1 MTITP
6 TALLSLPLITT
17 GTEPSLW
24 GDEINNGLTAYLD
37 IAVAGGLSVP
47 ITTADVTLS
56 LTAGTSGVTGIGSTT
71 AQFAILNVSG
81 AKTAARSLILPSS
94 SRKYVINNAG
104 TSTGTGGPWALTVKG
119 VATTGITLV
128 DGEKALVAWNGT
140 DYVKIANQNGIANF
154 TGVGVGAAL
163 TPSTWSTGNAVE
175 VGGAG
180 SSLYGV
186 SSTNLSVTSNAYYN
200 AAWKYATSSLAA
212 RYDMVSGTHAW
223 YIAPTGIVG
232 ATTTIYTGQTYTV
245 TTTSSTTLGQWQ
257 AFFSALVGIPSVG
270 QTILATAS
278 GTLLGGATVTQTL
291 TFVQAM
297 GVTTSGGITFG
308 TSATAYGTAGQVLT
322 SAGNA
327 PPTWTDNGQIQS
339 ISASVATS
347 ALTLSA
353 SALSLSFRSTTLGS
367 GTVTSVSGTPAN
379 LVVPS
384 TATLGTV
391 SAQKARLAV
400 LVLNNAGTIEL
411 AVVNLSG
418 GLNLDETTLISTTA
432 ISAAA
437 TSASTIYSTVART
450 SVAFRVVGYLDIT
463 EATAGTWATAPSTIQ
478 GAGGQALTRS
488 SAVQSVVRLNTANG
502 FGSTNTAIRRFT
514 NTVTNQGTDITY
526 ADSAANGA
534 SFTINASG
542 VYTMSYSDSFASG
555 TGASGISLNSTQL
568 TTGVQ
573 SINIA
578 DIVAYT
584 SVTSANASQL
594 VATALFLPAGS
605 VIRPH
610 TGTSN
615 VGGTGITLFTISR
628 VS

>member
-56 LTAGTSGVTGIGSTT
+56 LTAGTSSVTGIVSTT
-71 AQFAILNVSG
+71 AQYAILNVSG

-104 TSTGTGGPWALTVKG
+104 TSTGGPWALTVKG
-119 VATTGITLV
+119 AATTGITLV

-232 ATTTIYTGQTYTV
+232 ATTTIYNAQTYTV
-245 TTTSSTTLGQWQ
+245 TTSGSTTLGQWQ
-257 AFFSALVGIPSVG
+257 AFFSGLTGVPSVA
-270 QTILATAS
+270 QVITATAT

-308 TSATAYGTAGQVLT
+308 TSATAYGTAGQILT

-327 PPTWTDNGQIQS
+327 PPTWSDNSQIQP

-353 SALSLSFRSTTLGS
+353 SALSLNFRSTTLGS

-384 TATLGTV
+384 GATLGTI
-391 SAQKARLAV
+391 SATQSRLIV
-400 LVLNNAGTIEL
+400 LALNNAGTIEL
-411 AVVNLSG
+411 AVVNISG
-418 GLNLDETTLISTTA
+418 GTNLTETGLISTTA
-432 ISAAA
+432 ISAGA
-437 TSASTIYSTVART
+437 TSASVVYSTTART
-450 SVAFRVVGYLDIT
+450 NLAYRVIGYIEST
-463 EATAGTWATAPSTIQ
+463 QATAGTWAPAPSTIQ
-478 GAGGQALTRS
+478 GTGGQALTAMS
-488 SAVQSVVRLNTANG
+488 SLGYGQTWQLFVVGSTRISGTTYYNTTGKPIQLIGSTSNSTAQSVIIVVNG
-502 FGSTNTAIRRFT
+502 VTVSSQSGGGSGYTQGVMGTAI
-514 NTVTNQGTDITY
+514 IPP
-526 ADSAANGA
+526 SA
-534 SFTINASG
+534 
-542 VYTMSYSDSFASG
+542 SYSMTI
-555 TGASGISLNSTQL
+555 TGPT
-568 TTGVQ
+568 
-573 SINIA
+573 
-578 DIVAYT
+578 
-584 SVTSANASQL
+584 L
-594 VATALFLPAGS
+594 VWAEL
-605 VIRPH
+605 R
-610 TGTSN
+610 
-615 VGGTGITLFTISR
+615 
-628 VS
+628 